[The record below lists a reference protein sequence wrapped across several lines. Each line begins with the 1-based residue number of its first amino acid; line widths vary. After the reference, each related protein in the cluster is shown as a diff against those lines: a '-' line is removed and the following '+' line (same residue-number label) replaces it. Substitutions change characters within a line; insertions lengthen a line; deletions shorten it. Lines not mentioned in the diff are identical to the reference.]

1 MACCADSSVTEVS
14 SATSR
19 GVKHVELTYTH
30 RRPAVLN
37 RQSRNPSICNAVQC
51 LLDQLVKRSI
61 QHVERFLIFYIRPSR
76 ISHNVANWW
85 QWWDYGHCAGPA
97 CQIGGNRSSW
107 SGTSGGDGL
116 NEVVIEDFMEWV
128 LTPRIYARK
137 RVAFE
142 PPRQPRVCASF
153 QYILLRNV
161 LFPDKLR
168 VQISTPNAKREPFE
182 NLGLV
187 PGGTLVWED
196 SLPAHVSIGRLCR
209 QLSPTPE
216 GFQRQG
222 SLDRSVQQLHKAKM
236 QNIPIDTLSDV
247 SDSDSEAEQRCS
259 SPPTSAFPQSSEASV
274 SGTATSAAQSFL
286 RSNRRRRKI
295 KRYLLVTLNSERF
308 KGDASLCSDPEMTKW
323 WKRRYDLFERFDDGI
338 ELDKESW
345 YSVTPEIIARHQA
358 RKCSCGLVIDGFAGV
373 GGNSIQFS
381 QTCAFVISIDNCV
394 ERLGLLRRNAA
405 VYGVT
410 SKIDPICGDLASVLS
425 AFRSGPIASRPPST
439 IEPAEKPSCSS
450 EQVSCHPSLKE
461 SNPLH
466 ADMEESSV
474 SLTATLAGSDLSAV
488 HEATPGP
495 ADTNSLSVPSPPTCK
510 ESLEPLLA
518 DTANA
523 APAESDEMPNCGK
536 EPRSAPETILP
547 PTDDNST
554 VATVTSDSETSAS
567 KEPQMSGSIVDVVF
581 MSPPWGGQ
589 NYKERVLPPGASS
602 WNRKRRKLW
611 FETLGD
617 EPEPFFNLDDIE
629 VLPGAM
635 AAARRLTN
643 RVVVYLPRNTA
654 IGQLLKLGW
663 RDMTDCRDRVDVV
676 IEDYW
681 LRGRRL
687 AVAAYVGDFN
697 DFGTTED

>member
-1 MACCADSSVTEVS
+1 
-14 SATSR
+14 
-19 GVKHVELTYTH
+19 
-30 RRPAVLN
+30 
-37 RQSRNPSICNAVQC
+37 
-51 LLDQLVKRSI
+51 
-61 QHVERFLIFYIRPSR
+61 
-76 ISHNVANWW
+76 
-85 QWWDYGHCAGPA
+85 
-97 CQIGGNRSSW
+97 
-107 SGTSGGDGL
+107 
-116 NEVVIEDFMEWV
+116 
-128 LTPRIYARK
+128 
-137 RVAFE
+137 
-142 PPRQPRVCASF
+142 
-153 QYILLRNV
+153 
-161 LFPDKLR
+161 
-168 VQISTPNAKREPFE
+168 
-182 NLGLV
+182 
-187 PGGTLVWED
+187 
-196 SLPAHVSIGRLCR
+196 
-209 QLSPTPE
+209 
-216 GFQRQG
+216 
-222 SLDRSVQQLHKAKM
+222 M

-247 SDSDSEAEQRCS
+247 SDSDSETEQRCS
-259 SPPTSAFPQSSEASV
+259 SPPTSACPQSPEASV

-358 RKCSCGLVIDGFAGV
+358 RKCSCNLIIDGFAGV

-394 ERLGLLRRNAA
+394 ERLGLLRKNAA
-405 VYGVT
+405 VYGAT
-410 SKIDPICGDLASVLS
+410 SKIDAICGDLASVLS
-425 AFRSGPIASRPPST
+425 ALRSGPIASRSPST
-439 IEPAEKPSCSS
+439 IEPAEQPSCSS
-450 EQVSCHPSLKE
+450 EQVSCHSPLEE
-461 SNPLH
+461 SNPPH
-466 ADMEESSV
+466 ADAEKSSV
-474 SLTATLAGSDLSAV
+474 ALAATLAGSDLSA
-488 HEATPGP
+488 EGSQDP
-495 ADTNSLSVPSPPTCK
+495 ADANSLGVLSLPTCK
-510 ESLEPLLA
+510 EPLMA

-523 APAESDEMPNCGK
+523 VPGESDEMPNCEK
-536 EPRSAPETILP
+536 EPSSAPETILLV
-547 PTDDNST
+547 TNDNST
-554 VATVTSDSETSAS
+554 VATVTSESEASPAS
-567 KEPQMSGSIVDVVF
+567 KEPQMSAGIVDVVF

-589 NYKERVLPPGASS
+589 HYKERVLPPGASS

-617 EPEPFFNLDDIE
+617 EPEPFFNLEDID

-663 RDMTDCRDRVDVV
+663 RDMTDCRDRVDVA

-687 AVAAYVGDFN
+687 AVAAYVGDLN